1 VNGQTEQSHVAREGW
16 LGQWR
21 AQDAAG
27 RSMSMKNRG
36 GTVSSGRDGPGQLG
50 CKGSWP
56 KPEKKKRE
64 ASKFNLDN
72 MLNDFG

>member
-1 VNGQTEQSHVAREGW
+1 
-16 LGQWR
+16 
-21 AQDAAG
+21 
-27 RSMSMKNRG
+27 MSMKNRG
-36 GTVSSGRDGPGQLG
+36 VTVSSGRDGPGQLG